1 MTQVTAGPAL
11 TDALDVLLQEAADAS
26 VEASVL
32 LANCRACRN
41 SVLYLLDTPGQA
53 TTPRFIRVRIEGLL
67 TGHESHSDPGHPD
80 YRIPRIRVTGD

>member
-1 MTQVTAGPAL
+1 MITAGPAL
-11 TDALDVLLQEAADAS
+11 TDALDVLVQEAADAS

-32 LANCRACRN
+32 LAGCRACRN

-53 TTPRFIRVRIEGLL
+53 TTPRFVRHRIEGLL
-67 TGHESHSDPGHPD
+67 TAHRGHADPDHSD